1 MNPDVIVPM
10 NPKILDDMWVPNAMI
25 YNLKLFEEMNVLDKL
40 HGLWI
45 SADYSIV
52 YSTAAHIT
60 FFCPINYHKF
70 PLDTQIC
77 KFQIG
82 SYSYDDNTMTFT
94 TVRVGFYGKH
104 ENSMPLDYAVNLR
117 DLRQNDSILIF
128 DGLGNF
134 SLAGFE
140 IVLDRHA
147 STYIFTYYLPSG
159 VFVVVSWISF
169 LIPVHAIPGRMI
181 LLVTLFL
188 VLVNIFNTV
197 IANTPKAEG
206 PTAIA
211 VWMFSCILFVFG
223 AFIE

>member
-159 VFVVVSWISF
+159 LFFVV
-169 LIPVHAIPGRMI
+169 
-181 LLVTLFL
+181 T
-188 VLVNIFNTV
+188 
-197 IANTPKAEG
+197 
-206 PTAIA
+206 
-211 VWMFSCILFVFG
+211 
-223 AFIE
+223 